1 MGASHQETQDPSQE
15 REKGSYI
22 QWSPEEN
29 KTLINLLLDAV
40 ASGLRDSNGT
50 FSKFTVERRI
60 LSFLNRMHGCNK
72 TYQHYSNRM
81 KILKTKYLNAA
92 ELLRFSSGFGWDSTT
107 KRFTASKEVWAEY
120 LKAHPKFKKFCDE
133 TFEEFDDLK
142 LIFDKNI
149 ATGTNAIGLGE
160 TTDAQTARVAE
171 TEKEQANSGEEDKK
185 TSPLNK
191 GDDLF
196 TQKESV
202 EEADELNTLTTITQ
216 KLFNLIEERETRQ
229 KQEAEQR
236 EAEKK
241 KNNLWEAVKEVSDLE
256 EHVRF
261 DALINQLGMKDVA
274 CLLMNITDVLSIT

>member
-1 MGASHQETQDPSQE
+1 
-15 REKGSYI
+15 
-22 QWSPEEN
+22 
-29 KTLINLLLDAV
+29 
-40 ASGLRDSNGT
+40 
-50 FSKFTVERRI
+50 
-60 LSFLNRMHGCNK
+60 
-72 TYQHYSNRM
+72 M

-120 LKAHPKFKKFCDE
+120 LKAHPKFKKFRDE
-133 TFEEFDDLK
+133 IFEEFDDLK

-160 TTDAQTARVAE
+160 TTDAQTVRVAE
-171 TEKEQANSGEEDKK
+171 TEKEQANCGEEFSFDVQQNYESQSSFFCSPSDDTLEKLPLRKRQK

-216 KLFNLIEERETRQ
+216 KLYNLIEERETRQ

-261 DALINQLGMKDVA
+261 DAVKLINQLGMKDVFIS
-274 CLLMNITDVLSIT
+274 MSVDERYGWIKHNVIGF